1 MNSKWPSVKLGEY
14 CLKIG
19 SGATPRGGSKVYL
32 DAGEFTLIRS
42 QNIYNAGFNKDGLVY
57 ITNEAAEKLK
67 NVEVSPL
74 DILLNITGDS
84 VARVCIAPQEHL
96 PARVNQ
102 HVAIV
107 RPIPSEFDA
116 NFLRYFLTSPSMQDE
131 LLSIA
136 SSGATRNALT
146 KGDIESLNIPKPEIN
161 TQKKISHCLLTFDNK
176 IQLNKRINQTLEAI
190 AQATF
195 KSWFIDFD
203 PVKAKMAVLDTG
215 GTEEEANL
223 AAMRVISSKS
233 QSELEAFKA
242 KNPDKYTKL
251 YETAKLFPSEMED
264 SELGEMP
271 KGWCSL
277 PFGEC
282 LNKTIGGDWGKEHAD
297 EKHVEKIKIL
307 RGTDIPNAYDGS
319 YTNIPTRFVEP
330 KKLLSRELEAFDII
344 IEISGGSPKQP
355 TGRSLL
361 ITHSLLKDIGRSAPA
376 SFCRL
381 LRPKSKYLS
390 LLLALHLQIIYKQ
403 GKMWS
408 YQNQS
413 TGISNFQ
420 TSRFLQDEL
429 VVYPSDEIT
438 KLFFKFALPLLG
450 RERNSENQTLVELR
464 DTLLPRLLSG
474 AIELPINEECELDGV
489 ANG

>member
-242 KNPDKYTKL
+242 KNPDKYAKL
-251 YETAKLFPSEMED
+251 YETAKLFPSEMEE

-271 KGWCSL
+271 KGWDLKPLDTIAHYQNGLALQKFRPKENEGSL
-277 PFGEC
+277 PV
-282 LNKTIGGDWGKEHAD
+282 L
-297 EKHVEKIKIL
+297 KIAQL
-307 RGTDIPNAYDGS
+307 RLGFTEE
-319 YTNIPTRFVEP
+319 TN
-330 KKLLSRELEAFDII
+330 
-344 IEISGGSPKQP
+344 
-355 TGRSLL
+355 
-361 ITHSLLKDIGRSAPA
+361 
-376 SFCRL
+376 
-381 LRPKSKYLS
+381 
-390 LLLALHLQIIYKQ
+390 
-403 GKMWS
+403 
-408 YQNQS
+408 N
-413 TGISNFQ
+413 
-420 TSRFLQDEL
+420 
-429 VVYPSDEIT
+429 
-438 KLFFKFALPLLG
+438 
-450 RERNSENQTLVELR
+450 ERASENIKPSCIVNNGDVIFSWSATLMVKIWAGGKAALNQHLFKVTSDHFPKWFYYYFTKCHLDRFIAIAESKAVTMGHIKREHLSEAMCATPPSETLQKLGEVISTLLDKAVAVQLQSSTLAELR

-474 AIELPINEECELDGV
+474 AIELPIDEECELDGV

>member
-107 RPIPSEFDA
+107 RPIPGEFDA
-116 NFLRYFLTSPSMQDE
+116 NFLRYFLTSPSMKNE
-131 LLSIA
+131 LLSITI
-136 SSGATRNALT
+136 SGATRNALT

-161 TQKKISHCLLTFDNK
+161 TQKKISHYLITFDNK
-176 IQLNKRINQTLEAI
+176 IVLNNKINQTLEAI

-203 PVKAKMAVLDTG
+203 PVKAKMAVLDVG
-215 GTEEEANL
+215 GDEEQANL
-223 AAMRVISSKS
+223 AAMMVISSKS
-233 QSELEAFKA
+233 QDELEAFKA
-242 KNPDKYTKL
+242 NKPEQYAEL
-251 YETAKLFPSEMED
+251 YEIAKMFPNDMED
-264 SELGEMP
+264 SDLGEIP
-271 KGWCSL
+271 KGWTVGNLSNIAQFQNGFAFKQTHWTESGN
-277 PFGEC
+277 P
-282 LNKTIGGDWGKEHAD
+282 
-297 EKHVEKIKIL
+297 VVKIKNIKQGVVEL
-307 RGTDIPNAYDGS
+307 EDCS
-319 YTNIPTRFVEP
+319 YIDETAHSNIEKFKLSEGDLLVGMTGANIGETGI
-330 KKLLSRELEAFDII
+330 LLSQKNTA
-344 IEISGGSPKQP
+344 
-355 TGRSLL
+355 
-361 ITHSLLKDIGRSAPA
+361 
-376 SFCRL
+376 
-381 LRPKSKYLS
+381 
-390 LLLALHLQIIYKQ
+390 
-403 GKMWS
+403 
-408 YQNQS
+408 YQNQRVGRIETPNKLEDIAFIYCIARHPRYKQFIEDRAEGS
-413 TGISNFQ
+413 AQPNISGDALMSYSIVVPFESIYKSFNKI
-420 TSRFLQDEL
+420 TSCFIKKILLNHSMNR
-429 VVYPSDEIT
+429 T
-438 KLFFKFALPLLG
+438 FA
-450 RERNSENQTLVELR
+450 ELR

-474 AIELPINEECELDGV
+474 QIELPIDSEDGLDGV